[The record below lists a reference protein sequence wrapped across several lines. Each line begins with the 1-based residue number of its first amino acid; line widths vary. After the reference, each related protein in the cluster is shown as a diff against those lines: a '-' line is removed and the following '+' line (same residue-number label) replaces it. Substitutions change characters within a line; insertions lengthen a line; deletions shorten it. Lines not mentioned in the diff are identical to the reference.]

1 MLENIILDILDRY
14 KGYIFWII
22 YKKNN
27 NNFVNININ

>member
-22 YKKNN
+22 YKKKL
-27 NNFVNININ
+27 ILLILT